1 MPSPSA
7 TVLRDHSTRA
17 PRTIA
22 LVESPAQLLNVIEW
36 SHSSIGSTTGLR
48 VVVLGPKQ
56 SRTRLQMHRMVE
68 LATRE
73 SIAVDWC
80 DVRLGLFAAVR
91 GVAGLAEHLRE
102 AERLVLG
109 DPYSR
114 FMQVLMSLTPAREV
128 VVVDDGSATIEFAEQ
143 WAAGQRFVR
152 WHTSGST
159 VLSRPLAE
167 VARRRLQSRTGT
179 SLQIFTAMPV
189 PEMGP
194 EVVRNDFA
202 WTRARFAGPVV
213 EAGADIIGTSL
224 VETGV
229 VDLAQYLRAVRILA
243 TNHDANRYY
252 AHREEGTE
260 KLQAIAALGLEVIR
274 ADLPLEL
281 HARRGPVSQLII
293 SFPSTVVHTLPLVLA
308 GTGVQV
314 SVCDIEHGWFTE
326 RASARSGNFLTT
338 VTGTARATHGLA
350 AVLATA

>member
-1 MPSPSA
+1 MPSPGA
-7 TVLRDHSTRA
+7 VLPDHSTA
-17 PRTIA
+17 GLPTIA

-36 SHSSIGSTTGLR
+36 AHSAIGSRTGLR

-68 LATRE
+68 WAATAG
-73 SIAVDWC
+73 IIVDWC
-80 DVRLGLFAAVR
+80 EVRRGVVSSVR
-91 GVAGLAEHLRE
+91 GIAGLSEHLRR

-114 FMQVLMSLTPAREV
+114 FIQVLMSLSPAREV

-143 WAAGQRFVR
+143 WSRGERFVR
-152 WHTSGST
+152 WHSKGAT
-159 VLSRPLAE
+159 VVNRPLADL
-167 VARRRLQSRTGT
+167 ARRRLQSRTGT
-179 SLQIFTAMPV
+179 RLQLFTAMPV
-189 PEMGP
+189 PDLGP
-194 EVVRNDFA
+194 AVVRNQFA
-202 WTRARFAGPVV
+202 WTRARFADPVV
-213 EAGADIIGTSL
+213 EGGADIIGTSL

-229 VDLAQYLRAVRILA
+229 VDLTHYLRAVRILA
-243 TNHDANRYY
+243 TNHHANRYY
-252 AHREEGTE
+252 AHRKESTE

-281 HARRGPVSQLII
+281 HARRGPVSRLVI